1 VRFEGD
7 FQLFEKMDADGNGM
21 VLLDEWMDWIE
32 KNISE
37 KSVSRGEEI
46 AMVWLEELLGDLRRN
61 NQVSFR
67 VML

>member
-1 VRFEGD
+1 M
-7 FQLFEKMDADGNGM
+7 FEKMDADGNGM

>member
-1 VRFEGD
+1 MRFEGD